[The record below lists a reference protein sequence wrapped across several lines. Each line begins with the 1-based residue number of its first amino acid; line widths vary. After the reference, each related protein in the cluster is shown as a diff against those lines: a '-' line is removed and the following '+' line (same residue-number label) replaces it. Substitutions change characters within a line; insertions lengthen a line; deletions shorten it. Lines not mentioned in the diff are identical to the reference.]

1 MAKMGACAAFVQE
14 ICIGTPVD
22 PHHVLLLYA
31 SQPRVACATWGWQ
44 SAIRCARSSSERSV
58 GS

>member
-31 SQPRVACATWGWQ
+31 SQPRVACATWG
-44 SAIRCARSSSERSV
+44 
-58 GS
+58 